1 MYWSVLPMYC
11 MTNLTLYNCTL
22 FKALFSISYLLHP
35 LYLLSFSW
43 SGVNWLVP
51 ENIRTPT
58 TGGME
63 ILNPHAFGN
72 SKMLYPPRIWNSRLL
87 YPPLSF
93 GIPEVFSTP
102 SEFPIQSTNPP
113 QNIFFRLLKKMWCI
127 LNLNS

>member
-51 ENIRTPT
+51 ENIRTPN

-87 YPPLSF
+87 YPPSL
-93 GIPEVFSTP
+93 
-102 SEFPIQSTNPP
+102 SEFQRCFRPL
-113 QNIFFRLLKKMWCI
+113 QNFLFNLLTPHKIFFFGLLKKCGVY
-127 LNLNS
+127 